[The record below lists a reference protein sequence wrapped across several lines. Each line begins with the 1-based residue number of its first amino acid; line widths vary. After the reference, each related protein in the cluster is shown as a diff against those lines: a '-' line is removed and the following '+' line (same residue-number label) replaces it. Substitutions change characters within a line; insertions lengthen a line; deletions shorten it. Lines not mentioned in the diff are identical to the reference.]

1 MKQLFISHCF
11 VGTLWT
17 TFHFAEIKLCSHLS
31 RFTDFVSPWHKL
43 ESSKREGSSVEEIP
57 PWATT
62 VRQALK
68 AILLITVQWGRA
80 QPIRDSAIPGLMG
93 KKGLL
98 LGYILWVLERK
109 LFWTLNLSWSL
120 QWLKRWGSKFSSQH
134 PCLLLYSSFKK
145 LDGLVLFQKHHTTHL
160 GYTQMHKKIKTKYLS
175 QWWWCMPLISE
186 LRKQR
191 QANGSLMSWRPAWS
205 TDWVPGSPGL
215 HRETLCW
222 KTKWQQQN

>member
-109 LFWTLNLSWSL
+109 LFWTLIMVFTVVKEMRIQIQFSAPMSAAVLQLQEAWWPCALSEAPHNTL
-120 QWLKRWGSKFSSQH
+120 GIH
-134 PCLLLYSSFKK
+134 TNA
-145 LDGLVLFQKHHTTHL
+145 QK
-160 GYTQMHKKIKTKYLS
+160 
-175 QWWWCMPLISE
+175 
-186 LRKQR
+186 
-191 QANGSLMSWRPAWS
+191 N
-205 TDWVPGSPGL
+205 
-215 HRETLCW
+215 
-222 KTKWQQQN
+222 